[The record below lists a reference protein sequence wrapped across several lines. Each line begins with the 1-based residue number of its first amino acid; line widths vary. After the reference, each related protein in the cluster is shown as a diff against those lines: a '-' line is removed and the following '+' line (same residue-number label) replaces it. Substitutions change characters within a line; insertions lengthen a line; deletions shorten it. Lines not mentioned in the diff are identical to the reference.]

1 MKKNTIAVLTLLSL
15 ILTSFSNV
23 FALNTDVIYNN
34 VSEINFSWNG
44 LSSYNTLLPN
54 ESFNLEYKLR
64 GNKAKN
70 YIIEIECSNGE
81 RYSFKE
87 KVEPNADIKKTYK
100 LTLKKGKYD
109 FNISVKNG
117 SDTEVSLNETAV
129 VMDP

>member
-1 MKKNTIAVLTLLSL
+1 MKKKTIAVLTLLSL

-34 VSEINFSWNG
+34 VNEINFSWNG

-54 ESFNLEYKLR
+54 ASFNLEYKLR

-70 YIIEIECSNGE
+70 YIIDIECSNGE

-87 KVEPNADIKKTYK
+87 KVEPNTDIKKT
-100 LTLKKGKYD
+100 
-109 FNISVKNG
+109 
-117 SDTEVSLNETAV
+117 
-129 VMDP
+129 